1 MRRVEHIAA
10 FAATLVLAA
19 ILLVSTL
26 TQHEQRLSGD
36 TLAGLNGSS
45 SSISINKCD
54 NAVYQNPI
62 ETRTTTT
69 ISLNSVNNRQPGN
82 DAFYSA
88 ALAQLLSKASCET
101 QAAKLKCPNQID
113 CSPMPPPIVT
123 YKSAI
128 PTNASC
134 SFERGPLY
142 NRTTK
147 KYDAVLK
154 CILKDI
160 CKATLICNPKPDVVC
175 CRDTQNASCVPAQAC
190 PAGRERVGTPTTP
203 SACAA
208 SCKPIVVP
216 KPVVCCTSP
225 YGSFAQC
232 KSACDPG
239 DIVGATMQ
247 QSECAS
253 QCRPTPKSS
262 SSATSTS
269 RSSSRSSR

>member
-1 MRRVEHIAA
+1 MRRVEHMAA
-10 FAATLVLAA
+10 FVTTVVLAT
-19 ILLVSTL
+19 ILLVSTV
-26 TQHEQRLSGD
+26 TRHEQSLQGD
-36 TLAGLNGSS
+36 ASAGFNASS
-45 SSISINKCD
+45 SSVSINTCD

-69 ISLNSVNNRQPGN
+69 ISLDAVNNRPPAK

-88 ALAQLLSKASCET
+88 ALAQLLSKASCEA
-101 QAAKLKCPNQID
+101 QASKLKCPNQVD
-113 CSPMPPPIVT
+113 CSPLPPPIVS
-123 YKSAI
+123 YKTAI

-134 SFERGPLY
+134 SFEKGPLY
-142 NRTTK
+142 NKTTK
-147 KYDAVLK
+147 KYDAVLR

-160 CKATLICNPKPDVVC
+160 CNATLICKAKPDVVC

-190 PAGRERVGTPTTP
+190 PAGREKVGTPTTP

-208 SCKPIVVP
+208 SCTPIVVP

-232 KSACDPG
+232 KSVCDPG

-247 QSECAS
+247 QSQCAL